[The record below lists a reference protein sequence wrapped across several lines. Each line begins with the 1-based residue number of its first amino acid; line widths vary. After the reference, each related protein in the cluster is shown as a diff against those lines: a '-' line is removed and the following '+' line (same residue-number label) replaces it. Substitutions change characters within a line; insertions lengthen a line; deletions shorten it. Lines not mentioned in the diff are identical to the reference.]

1 MGRIKEMGRNTEGD
15 WKEYGEDGQEQ
26 GQKMSKN
33 KVDMSMNKVDMGRNK
48 GEGGDA
54 SPLIVQL
61 VELTMASQL

>member
-48 GEGGDA
+48 EKMWAGIRGKGGCFSTDC
-54 SPLIVQL
+54 PVG
-61 VELTMASQL
+61 

>member
-1 MGRIKEMGRNTEGD
+1 MGRIKEEMGRNTKGD

-48 GEGGDA
+48 EKMWAGIRRRRGGM
-54 SPLIVQL
+54 LL
-61 VELTMASQL
+61 H